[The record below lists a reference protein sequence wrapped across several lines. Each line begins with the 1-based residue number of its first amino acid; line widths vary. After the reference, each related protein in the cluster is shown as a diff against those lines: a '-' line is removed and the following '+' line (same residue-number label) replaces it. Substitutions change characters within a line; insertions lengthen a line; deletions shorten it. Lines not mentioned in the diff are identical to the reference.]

1 MPKKKRIS
9 SSLVPQNQGERER
22 KRVLKP
28 QEERTKQP
36 KARIPKDPNLEKFT
50 RKIRPKLSPEER
62 HERRVQAGKK
72 AWANKTKEQRDEQIR
87 KMQEGKR
94 RKREQ
99 RERQYEPL
107 VISVISIDAL
117 AYQIK
122 QFSMLKDYAEGG
134 TIIKWDGNYMYGN
147 IEKELNSALAVLD
160 ALNPTSLEKLK
171 MFLDNMASSYVY
183 EYDGWSGLH
192 SHMPPEVLNGT
203 VDRILESMKQIN
215 QYVNQLASYQDVNE
229 RSSAD
234 AKRQAVE
241 DMREFEEMENTD
253 VWVL

>member
-9 SSLVPQNQGERER
+9 SSLVPQNPGERER

-28 QEERTKQP
+28 QNERTKQP
-36 KARIPKDPNLEKFT
+36 KKANTYDPMLEKLMRP
-50 RKIRPKLSPEER
+50 RKGLTPEER
-62 HERRVQAGKK
+62 KKRRSDAQKRR
-72 AWANKTKEQRDEQIR
+72 WANMTPEQKAKQV
-87 KMQEGKR
+87 KAMQEGKR

-99 RERQYEPL
+99 KERQYEPL

-117 AYQIK
+117 ATQIK

-147 IEKELNSALAVLD
+147 IEKELNSALSVLD
-160 ALNPTSLEKLK
+160 ILNPTSLEKLK

-203 VDRILESMKQIN
+203 VERILESMKQIN
-215 QYVNQLASYQDVNE
+215 QYVNQLASYQDINE
-229 RSSAD
+229 RSSVD

-253 VWVL
+253 MWVL